1 MYTIGPTTVVI
12 RVTVVAVGVMVPISW
27 HLLAGKP
34 WAFNISLHSVTSPE
48 FCSITIKLFAP

>member
-34 WAFNISLHSVTSPE
+34 WAFNISLH
-48 FCSITIKLFAP
+48 